1 MEYRLQGVKYMSA
14 VLEKPVIDDFGISR
28 FVLQVSPF
36 IEMNDEQFFEFCQ
49 AHRDYRIERNSKG
62 EIIIMPPTGW
72 ETGDKNAE
80 ITTQLRNWA
89 KQDGSGKSA
98 DSSAGYKM
106 PNGATMSPDASW
118 ILNERLE
125 KVSLAKRRKFLPLAP
140 DFVIELR
147 SESDSL
153 TKLKEKM
160 QEYIENGVSL
170 GWLIDAGEHKIYVY
184 RPEREVETLD
194 NPAEISG
201 EPVLKGFVL
210 NLKEIWE

>member
-1 MEYRLQGVKYMSA
+1 MSA
-14 VLEKPVIDDFGISR
+14 VLEKPVINEYGISR
-28 FVLQVSPF
+28 FVLQFSPF
-36 IEMNDEQFFEFCQ
+36 LKMTDDQFFEFCQ
-49 AHRDYRIERNSKG
+49 ANRDVRIERNADG

-80 ITTQLRNWA
+80 ITTQLRNWT
-89 KQDGSGKSA
+89 KKDGHGKSA

-106 PNGATMSPDASW
+106 PNGAVMSPDASW

-125 KVSLAKRRKFLPLAP
+125 KISLNKRRKFLPIAP

-147 SESDSL
+147 SASDSL
-153 TKLKEKM
+153 SKLKAKM
-160 QEYIENGVSL
+160 EEYIENGIAL
-170 GWLIDAGEHKIYVY
+170 GWLIDAGTRKVHVY
-184 RPEREVETLD
+184 RPNAEVEILE

-201 EPVLKGFVL
+201 EPLLRDFTL